1 MISGGLTVKST
12 HFAMLRCPVCSAGMQ
27 ADDAGRSC
35 RCTGARTHSYD
46 FARSG
51 YLNLTRPGDGEG
63 DLRDAIAARKLFL
76 SAGYYEPL
84 SNAVNS
90 ILQKL
95 GAKAVLDAGCGEG
108 YYTNRMASEDRT
120 VLGVDLSRAG
130 IDAAAKQAKQSATGA
145 AFAVGSIFSLPV
157 ANEACDAVTN
167 LFAPCCESEFSRVLK
182 ENGYLILV
190 GAGERHLMGLKEVL
204 YENPYLNPGR
214 ADLPTK
220 MQKIGR
226 ERLTYT
232 VTVEGRE
239 AIDAL
244 FSMTPYY
251 WRTSEADRAKLNAIE
266 SLTTELDFDIFI
278 YQKGDQQ

>member
-1 MISGGLTVKST
+1 MNST
-12 HFAMLRCPVCSAGMQ
+12 HFAMLRCPVCAATMQ
-27 ADDAGRSC
+27 ADESGKSC
-35 RCTGARTHSYD
+35 RCTGVRTHSYD

-63 DLRDAIAARKLFL
+63 DLREAINARKLFL
-76 SAGYYEPL
+76 GAGYYQPL
-84 SNAVNS
+84 SNAINS

-95 GAKAVLDAGCGEG
+95 DAKTVLDAGCGEG
-108 YYTNRMASEDRT
+108 YYTNRMAEERT

-130 IDAAAKQAKQSATGA
+130 IDAAAKQAKQNGTNA

-157 ANEACDAVTN
+157 GDATCDAVTN

-182 ENGYLILV
+182 ENGYLVLV
-190 GAGERHLMGLKEVL
+190 GAGERHLMGLKRAL

-214 ADLPTK
+214 ADLPTQMK
-220 MQKIGR
+220 EIDRQ
-226 ERLTYT
+226 RLAYT
-232 VTVEGRE
+232 VTIVGRE
-239 AIDAL
+239 AIEAL

-266 SLTTELDFDIFI
+266 SLTTELDFDIFT
-278 YQKGDQQ
+278 YQKGDQS

>member
-1 MISGGLTVKST
+1 MKST
-12 HFAMLRCPVCSAGMQ
+12 HFAMLRCPVCAAEMQ
-27 ADDAGRSC
+27 ADESGKSC
-35 RCTGARTHSYD
+35 RCAGTRTHSYD

-51 YLNLTRPGDGEG
+51 YLNLTRPGEGEG
-63 DLRDAIAARKLFL
+63 DLREAISARRLFL
-76 SAGYYEPL
+76 NAGYYEPL
-84 SNAVNS
+84 SIEINR

-95 GAKAVLDAGCGEG
+95 DAQNVLDAGCGEG
-108 YYTNRMASEDRT
+108 YYTNRMAEERT

-130 IDAAAKQAKQSATGA
+130 IDAAAKHAKQNNTNA

-157 ANEACDAVTN
+157 ADATCDVVTN
-167 LFAPCCESEFSRVLK
+167 LFAPCCENEFSRVLK
-182 ENGYLILV
+182 DGGHLILV
-190 GAGERHLMGLKEVL
+190 GAGERHLMGLKQVL

-214 ADLPTK
+214 ADLPAQMK
-220 MQKIGR
+220 EVDR
-226 ERLTYT
+226 RRLAYT

-266 SLTTELDFDIFI
+266 SLTTELDFDIFT
-278 YQKGDQQ
+278 YQKGDQS